1 MREARIEAKLKSEVE
16 RIGGL
21 CWKWVSPGTAGVPD
35 RIVIL
40 PGGRTIYIELKAPG
54 EKPRSLQRKRH
65 QQLRDRGHDV
75 RVIDSIDGVAAFI
88 REVADH
94 AI

>member
-1 MREARIEAKLKSEVE
+1 MREASIEAKLKSEVE
-16 RIGGL
+16 RVGGL

-40 PGGRTIYIELKAPG
+40 PGGRTIYVELKAPG
-54 EKPRSLQRKRH
+54 EQPRSLQRKRH

-75 RVIDSIDGVAAFI
+75 RVIDSIEGVAEFI
-88 REVADH
+88 REVAEH

>member
-1 MREARIEAKLKSEVE
+1 MRESQIEAKLKSEVE

-40 PGGRTIYIELKAPG
+40 PAGRTIYVELKAPG
-54 EKPRSLQRKRH
+54 EQPRSLQRKRH
-65 QQLRDRGHDV
+65 AQLFGRGHDV
-75 RVIDSIDGVAAFI
+75 RVIDSMSGVAEFI
-88 REVADH
+88 QEVSGYAD
-94 AI
+94 